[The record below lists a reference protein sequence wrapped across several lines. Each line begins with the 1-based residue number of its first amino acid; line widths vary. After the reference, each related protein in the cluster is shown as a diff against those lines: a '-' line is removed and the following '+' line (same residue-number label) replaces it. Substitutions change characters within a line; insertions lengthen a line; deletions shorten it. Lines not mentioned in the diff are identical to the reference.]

1 MNQTTAVKHSKG
13 RIIEK
18 TEYRFKST
26 IVMGKSYR
34 KSKIISYANFNFFG
48 LRTLWLT
55 GFLMSPLTPD
65 ESF

>member
-1 MNQTTAVKHSKG
+1 M
-13 RIIEK
+13 I
-18 TEYRFKST
+18 
-26 IVMGKSYR
+26 MGKSYR
-34 KSKIISYANFNFFG
+34 KSKIISYANFNFFS